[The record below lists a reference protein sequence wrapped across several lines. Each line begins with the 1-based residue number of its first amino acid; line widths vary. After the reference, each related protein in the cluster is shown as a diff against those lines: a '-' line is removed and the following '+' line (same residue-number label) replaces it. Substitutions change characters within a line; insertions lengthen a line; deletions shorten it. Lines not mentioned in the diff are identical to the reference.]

1 MSENTVKLVTIITEA
16 ALETQLVREVE
27 EHGAR
32 GYTLTNARGK
42 GSRGSR
48 SASWEANA
56 NIRLEVICGERLAET
71 IVKHVNEKYFEHYA
85 MVIFTSDIE
94 VLRPEKYKTP

>member
-1 MSENTVKLVTIITEA
+1 MSGNTVKLVTIITEA
-16 ALETQLVREVE
+16 ALESKLVKDIE
-27 EHGAR
+27 ERGAN

-56 NIRLEVICGERLAET
+56 NIRLEVICDEQVAKT
-71 IVKHVNEKYFEHYA
+71 IAQHVTTKYFEHYA

-94 VLRPEKYKTP
+94 VVRPGKY

>member
-1 MSENTVKLVTIITEA
+1 MTDNTVKLVTIITEA
-16 ALETQLVREVE
+16 ALESQLVREVE
-27 EHGAR
+27 EHGAH

-42 GSRGSR
+42 GSRGTR

-56 NIRLEVICGERLAET
+56 NIRLEVICDKEVARLSSE
-71 IVKHVNEKYFEHYA
+71 HVTTKYFEHYA

-94 VLRPEKYKTP
+94 VVRPEKY

>member
-1 MSENTVKLVTIITEA
+1 MSGNMVKLVTIITEA
-16 ALETQLVREVE
+16 ALESQLVRDVE
-27 EHGAR
+27 KHGAH

-56 NIRLEVICGERLAET
+56 NIRLEVICEET
-71 IVKHVNEKYFEHYA
+71 VARNIVRHVNEKYFEHYA

-94 VLRPEKYKTP
+94 VLRPEKY